1 LAALLEPMFTGPTK
15 AIVVSVGM
23 SVDVPAAPAVRF
35 TRLKETEGTPEV
47 TRAPLL
53 KVNVLLPRRSSL
65 KTWVKAAPSV
75 RRLRVREV
83 AKLEVPLKM

>member
-1 LAALLEPMFTGPTK
+1 MLTGPTK

-35 TRLKETEGTPEV
+35 TRVKETEGTPEV

-53 KVNVLLPRRSSL
+53 KVNELLPRRSSP

-75 RRLRVREV
+75 RRFKVKEV
-83 AKLEVPLKM
+83 AKLELPLKV